1 MIDMNAGCGN
11 WPFWPTRASDAAGLE
26 ALLRAEGVQ
35 RACAYPLEAYLWP
48 DPQEANEL
56 WLPALAE
63 SPFFVPSAVVNPSL
77 PLALKSYR
85 ACRRQWDVPLVRLFP
100 SYHLYELGDAR
111 VDEVA
116 RAAAA
121 DGVILGVHI
130 QAEDKRNRNPLL
142 VEQAEVP
149 MADIV
154 ALARRHPGLTVVA
167 FCMAR
172 IGEASALVPAGAGR
186 QLAEV
191 RQLEPAADVPD
202 NVYVDL
208 SWLEFE
214 DSFETALKLFRPDR
228 LLLGTHAPVFYPKAA
243 ILKIQRSAAPEE
255 AKQAALA
262 GNASRLL
269 DG

>member
-11 WPFWPTRASDAAGLE
+11 WPFWPTRANDATGLE
-26 ALLRAEGVQ
+26 ALLEAEGIV

-56 WLPALAE
+56 RLPELAE
-63 SPFFVPSAVVNPSL
+63 SPFFVPSAVINPSL

-85 ACRRQWDVPLVRLFP
+85 ACRKQWDVPLVRLFP
-100 SYHLYELGDAR
+100 SYHLYDLADER
-111 VDEVA
+111 VDAVA
-116 RAAAA
+116 RAAAE

-149 MADIV
+149 LADIV
-154 ALARRHPGLTVVA
+154 SLARRHPGLTVVA
-167 FCMAR
+167 CGLAR
-172 IGEASALVPAGAGR
+172 IGEVSSLVPEGASR
-186 QLAEV
+186 RLAEV
-191 RQLEPAADVPD
+191 RDLKPAADVPD

-243 ILKIQRSAAPEE
+243 ILKIQHSAAPED
-255 AKQAALA
+255 AKEAALA
-262 GNASRLL
+262 GNAERLL
-269 DG
+269 NG